1 MSKYVIHP
9 IPNFRGP
16 ATKTGMTYRVGDGQ
30 TVDTAG
36 YIWYVEGP
44 KEKIIVDAGS
54 TAEELASRGFSGM
67 KDLQSPEDG
76 LRKFGLKPSD
86 INIVIITHLHG
97 DHIALAHKYTKAK
110 FIVQRTEIGEA
121 YYPHPL
127 GAPGYSPFGK
137 SFKSYEDLNYEVIE
151 GDKKIVEGVSV
162 LFTPGHTPGTQSVAI
177 ETAKGLAVIFGAC
190 SVMENF
196 YPPEAIRAKWPLIA
210 PGILYNTVEAYNG
223 MVRIKEMAQIII
235 PLHAAEFVDKETIPG

>member
-1 MSKYVIHP
+1 MSKHLIHP
-9 IPNFRGP
+9 IANFRGP

-30 TVDTAG
+30 TVDCVG

-67 KDLQSPEDG
+67 KELQSPEDG

-86 INIVIITHLHG
+86 IDIVIITHLHG

-127 GAPGYSPFGK
+127 GAPGYRPFGK

-151 GDKKIVEGVSV
+151 GDKKKLYKARKIWVKYKKGGFGNERINKKMVFSYWGGPFFDLRRSNIARSGGGIGV
-162 LFTPGHTPGTQSVAI
+162 
-177 ETAKGLAVIFGAC
+177 
-190 SVMENF
+190 
-196 YPPEAIRAKWPLIA
+196 
-210 PGILYNTVEAYNG
+210 
-223 MVRIKEMAQIII
+223 EMAS
-235 PLHAAEFVDKETIPG
+235 